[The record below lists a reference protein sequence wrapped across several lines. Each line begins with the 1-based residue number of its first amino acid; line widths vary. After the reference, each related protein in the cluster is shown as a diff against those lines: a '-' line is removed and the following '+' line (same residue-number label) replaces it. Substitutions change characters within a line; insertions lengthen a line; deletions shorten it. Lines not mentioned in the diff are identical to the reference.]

1 MPKIDIETD
10 WGDDPLDYLQE
21 AVEDEHIDDVWEEF
35 GELRC
40 VDRSARPGE
49 WGYFLIVQGVEDNE
63 VEYEISFQLP
73 VDADG
78 NMSGPA
84 RLVFNTQTE
93 IIEEVTLTIELTE
106 SIYGEISEEIKHA
119 KQFAEPEAEGEDF
132 YHADYGIWMKRMT
145 NEDRQLHLASA

>member
-10 WGDDPLDYLQE
+10 WGDDPLETLKECIEFD
-21 AVEDEHIDDVWEEF
+21 HIDEF
-35 GELRC
+35 WDYFGALRC

-49 WGYFLIVQGVEDNE
+49 WGYFMIVQDVQDNE
-63 VEYEISFQLP
+63 VDYEISFQLP

-84 RLVFNTQTE
+84 RLVLNTQAE
-93 IIEEVTLTIELTE
+93 IIEEITLDWELTQ
-106 SIYGEISEEIKHA
+106 SVYAEISEEIKDTKH
-119 KQFAEPEAEGEDF
+119 FATPDTEGRDF
-132 YHADYGIWMKRMT
+132 YDADYGVWLKRMT

>member
-10 WGDDPLDYLQE
+10 WGDDPLEMLRKSIEYD
-21 AVEDEHIDDVWEEF
+21 HIDEF
-35 GELRC
+35 WDYFGALRC

-49 WGYFLIVQGVEDNE
+49 WGYFMIVQDVQDKE
-63 VEYEISFQLP
+63 VDYQISFQLP

-84 RLVFNTQTE
+84 RLVLNTQTE

-106 SIYGEISEEIKHA
+106 SIHSEISEEIKNTKHFCKA
-119 KQFAEPEAEGEDF
+119 R
-132 YHADYGIWMKRMT
+132 YGGTKLLPRRLW
-145 NEDRQLHLASA
+145 HLAEKDDDGG